1 MSTTTHRAAA
11 FLIMA
16 VATLALALSLST
28 APQSYN
34 AAQATAPSVADID
47 W

>member
-16 VATLALALSLST
+16 IATLTLSLSLST
-28 APQSYN
+28 AHRSYN
-34 AAQATAPSVADID
+34 VAQATTPSVADID